1 MIKYL
6 HNLKNEITCV
16 LFFGILF
23 CYCNLSFSQNIRLKI
38 ERLGL
43 KIFQPTNRV
52 DACGGFLYGIDED
65 CNVGASVCAG
75 LKFPDPV
82 VNCKLIINAT
92 DYQLPEFRG
101 DDYITYNYNNSSD
114 VCVTGWTTGGWN
126 LNDLFDCS
134 YPDGYDKKI
143 PTPAPTSLYELWYTN
158 NNFSTTTTNIDVQF
172 AAYEDDN
179 VLCGGDDAW
188 CGGWNSLR
196 ILNNIPNNIN
206 PCGQELKDEITCTSD
221 GYTRIW
227 GLHYKVSW
235 QWRTLEPDQIDISKN
250 ICVGTNSVTVRPT
263 AYGSLN
269 NTNFQWQVSTDGTN
283 WTNISGVQGF
293 VNVNTSVYT
302 TPQIIY
308 VRKVKVGIACAGF
321 PTPIDEY
328 SNICIINIRPAPTT
342 APTATK
348 LPNISGICEATIVDP
363 VDQYS
368 GVVPLTW
375 EYQTSYDGV
384 TWSTIQ
390 NSIPTLSNSG
400 TTNVTGYIRFRASYA
415 CGYSPWRTYSWL
427 LYPQI
432 VAPTALEVYPVDFPF
447 VTNYVC
453 STDSMYV
460 LFNPGYGGSAGAS
473 DEFEYTTDG
482 GATWLP
488 YLNGQ
493 KIRTTYGVSLS
504 YGIRTRRISPNIP
517 GSLCNTSTP
526 YKYYGYWTPYRVA
539 TAPTLLT
546 KTPNVASF
554 CKGAYANVSATIL
567 SGNFGVPG
575 QATNQYQYSVDAG
588 NTWQTYTSGANIN
601 TTNAV
606 DSIYIRVRRID
617 GNPFPVSVGPCST
630 DWTIIAAWRVID
642 PICDFAATS
651 SYCYN
656 PNAPYIEIRAVRP
669 SPGIGTWSIVSGSG
683 SLSSTT
689 AQNTQLTGTTVGSPT
704 RIRWSVT
711 ESGCTETKDTIITP
725 AAVSNVNLT
734 NGNTCQTCPI
744 RNGNTLRFY
753 DNTGKLMAKIEDVT
767 PPITEL
773 SITEVCVGI
782 DASVQSVTT
791 NYGVQQPYLQRH
803 FSIDPT
809 TNTTSNVTLYF
820 TAAEFNNLKTA
831 CNATQYAFTNVN
843 QLIVSKFPNGGNNSY
858 TLPNT
863 NGATYI
869 IPTASGLDA
878 NGYYYVTIPVSTFS
892 TFYIHSTNGLPAVLP
907 IELAYFTGVCED
919 DKIRLEW
926 ETVSENNNHHF
937 EVERSEDAINF
948 ETIKMVNT
956 KNGNSNLTQN
966 YLVYDNEPKSNIQYY
981 RLKQVDRDDRHTY
994 SKISSIKCLD
1004 ILETKKVFSIY
1015 PNPTIDEFT
1024 IAASNVGIGNGYVKI
1039 YDFRGNLVLYNE
1051 IQFTNQ
1057 TELFSIEISSL
1068 SSGMYVVELIDNDN
1082 KILRYKIV
1090 KQ

>member
-23 CYCNLSFSQNIRLKI
+23 CFCNLSFSQNIRLKI

-92 DYQLPEFRG
+92 DYQLPEFSG

-143 PTPAPTSLYELWYTN
+143 PTPAPTSLYVLWYTN
-158 NNFSTTTTNIDVQF
+158 NNFSTTTNIDVQF

-196 ILNNIPNNIN
+196 ILNDIPNTIN

-269 NTNFQWQVSTDGTN
+269 NTNFQWQVSTDGAN
-283 WTNISGVQGF
+283 WTNISGAQGF

-321 PTPIDEY
+321 PTPTDEY

-384 TWSTIQ
+384 TWSAIQ

-432 VAPTALEVYPVDFPF
+432 VAPTASEVYPVDFPF

-460 LFNPGYGGSAGAS
+460 VFNPGYGGSAGAS

-482 GATWLP
+482 GTTWLP

-554 CKGAYANVSATIL
+554 CKGAYTNVSANIL

-575 QATNQYQYSVDAG
+575 QATNQYQYSIDAG
-588 NTWQTYTSGANIN
+588 NTWLTYTTGANIS

-606 DSIYIRVRRID
+606 DSIYIRARRLD
-617 GNPFPVSVGPCST
+617 GNAYSNPVYICSSE
-630 DWTIIAAWRVID
+630 WEIIASWRIID

-651 SYCYN
+651 SNCYN
-656 PNAPYIEIRAVRP
+656 PNAPYVEIKATKP
-669 SPGIGTWSIVSGSG
+669 KSPGVGTWSIVSGSG

-689 AQNTQLTGTTVGSPT
+689 ALNTQLTGLTVGSPT

-725 AAVSNVNLT
+725 TAVSNVNLT

-753 DNTGKLMAKIEDVT
+753 DNTGKLMAKIEDIT

-820 TAAEFNNLKTA
+820 TTTEFNNLKSA
-831 CNATQYAFTNVN
+831 CNATPYAFTNVN
-843 QLIVSKFPNGGNNSY
+843 QLIVSKFPNGGNNTY

-863 NGATYI
+863 SGGIYI

-878 NGYYYVTIPVSTFS
+878 NGYYYITIPVSTYS
-892 TFYIHSTNGLPAVLP
+892 TFYIHSTNGLPTVLP
-907 IELAYFTGVCED
+907 IELSNFSAVCEVE
-919 DKIRLEW
+919 KIKIEW
-926 ETVSENNNHHF
+926 QTASENNNHHY
-937 EVERSEDAINF
+937 ELERSEDAIHF
-948 ETIKMVNT
+948 EIIATIDT
-956 KNGNSNLTQN
+956 KNGNSSQTQN
-966 YLVYDNEPKSNIQYY
+966 YLVYDKISNSNINYY
-981 RLKQVDRDDRHTY
+981 RLKQVDIDGKYTH
-994 SKISSIKCLD
+994 SKIVSINCISNYSD
-1004 ILETKKVFSIY
+1004 NTSINLY
-1015 PNPTIDEFT
+1015 PNPTNGKLT
-1024 IAASNVGIGNGYVKI
+1024 IVSNKLYFEDVTVTV
-1039 YDFRGNLVLYNE
+1039 YDLNNTLVLSKH
-1051 IQFTNQ
+1051 ID
-1057 TELFSIEISSL
+1057 SISKSKLQDLDISEL
-1068 SSGMYVVELIDNDN
+1068 SSGFYFIVINSEN
-1082 KILRYKIV
+1082 KIIYRNKIV
-1090 KQ
+1090 KN